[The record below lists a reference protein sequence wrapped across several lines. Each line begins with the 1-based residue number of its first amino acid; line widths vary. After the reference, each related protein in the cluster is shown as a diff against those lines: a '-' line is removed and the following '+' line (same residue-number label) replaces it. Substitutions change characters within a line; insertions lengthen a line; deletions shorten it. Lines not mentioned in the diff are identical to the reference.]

1 MATERKLE
9 KVHTQLIEQFVATA
23 NDALKKRH
31 PELVASAI
39 IVAAAHVAVH
49 CRATVQSRPTRPHV
63 PGAEDTE
70 ALVGAFRDRVDQYV
84 RRAYKGQN
92 A

>member
-9 KVHTQLIEQFVATA
+9 KVHTQLVGQFVATA

-31 PELVASAI
+31 PELVASAM
-39 IVAAAHVAVH
+39 IVAAAHVGVH
-49 CRATVQSRPTRPHV
+49 CRGAVQGTPAQPYV
-63 PGAEDTE
+63 PGTDDIE
-70 ALVGAFRDRVDQYV
+70 ALVGAFRDRVEEYV
-84 RRAYKGQN
+84 KKAYPPNN